1 MAELDQEKME
11 DFGGRMMDILN
22 GGMLSL
28 MTSIGHQTGL
38 FEAMAGM
45 PQATSHDVATAAG
58 LDERYVREW
67 LDTMVTGKIL
77 EYSPEERAYTLPAEH
92 KKRGEW
98 GLSRGSSVAPCPGK
112 LMSLSTPA

>member
-11 DFGGRMMDILN
+11 NFGGRMMDILN

-45 PQATSHDVATAAG
+45 PRATSHDVAFSSATS
-58 LDERYVREW
+58 L
-67 LDTMVTGKIL
+67 TI
-77 EYSPEERAYTLPAEH
+77 TLLRFPDA
-92 KKRGEW
+92 
-98 GLSRGSSVAPCPGK
+98 
-112 LMSLSTPA
+112 